1 MKCAKHSD
9 VETSLTCGRC
19 EKPVC
24 LRCMTH
30 TDVGIRCR
38 DCAPARP
45 AMAAIGAHRLRNI
58 VIVVGLI
65 FVAVVLIGGGSELS
79 GGSSDIDDYQEY
91 VDEELAHYEANV
103 TVDQF
108 VDPWQPASP
117 DQGPAAG
124 RRFVAL
130 EVTVEYPGDRDFMH
144 YVNIAAFKLIDR
156 EDFAYGATE
165 SLVEPALSEG
175 LELAPG
181 EKTRGWVMFEIGEE
195 TGIKSVGYGGTEVA
209 LPEQTTEG
217 VAGGET
223 SRVVWP
229 AGAPR
234 TPG

>member
-24 LRCMTH
+24 IRCMTH

-65 FVAVVLIGGGSELS
+65 FVAVVLIGGSGQFS
-79 GGSSDIDDYQEY
+79 GGSSELDDYREY
-91 VDEELAHYEANV
+91 VDEELAQYEANV

-108 VDPWQPASP
+108 VDPWLPVSP
-117 DQGPAAG
+117 EQEPAAG

-144 YVNIAAFKLIDR
+144 YVNIAAFKLIDH
-156 EDFAYGATE
+156 DGFAYGATE
-165 SLVEPALSEG
+165 SLIEPALSEG

-181 EKTRGWVMFEIGEE
+181 EKTRGWVMFEIDEE
-195 TGIKSVGYGGTEVA
+195 TEIESVGYGTSEVT
-209 LPEQTTEG
+209 LPEPTTEG
-217 VAGGET
+217 APTGET
-223 SRVVWP
+223 AQARSP
-229 AGAPR
+229 ADR
-234 TPG
+234 R